1 MENKTS
7 KTPSSSLCTQLAVFL
22 LLAQFGLAA
31 ISVSAQ
37 TPKDITPAMEHRVD
51 AMISTLSL
59 EQKIRLIGGDG
70 VISTLPEPAIGL
82 PSLRMSDGPLGVRS
96 WGPSTAYGAG
106 INLAATWDTAL
117 ARSTGIMLGKD
128 ARARGVY
135 CLLGP
140 AMNIYR
146 APMNGR
152 NFEYFGED
160 PYLAGQIAVG
170 YIKGVQSQ
178 GVIAVAKH
186 FAGNNSEYD
195 RGFVNSI
202 IDERALR
209 EIYLPAFEAS
219 VNEGHV
225 GAVMNSYNRLN
236 GHYTTQNSHLD
247 DQILRHDWGFQGI
260 LMSDWGATHD
270 GLAAA
275 KSGLDLEMPSGEF
288 MNAKTFIPAIRSGE
302 ISEKLI
308 DEKVRHILL
317 SAMRFGFF
325 DRVQA
330 DLAIPLFSQEADA
343 VALQTAEEGTVLLRN
358 DGNLLP
364 LDRKKLHTIAIF
376 GPDAYPAHVGGGGS
390 SEVTAFA
397 PVSFLAG
404 LSSRLAPDIT
414 VLWNPGIKSPE
425 EVFSGT
431 HWCAAASCKDPR
443 LQRTEYEISTNK
455 TIFNGWDEHI
465 ANWPQDEMGLDDRT
479 PRRIEW
485 NGYYV
490 PKKSGVY
497 EFVAAS
503 IYFGKE
509 RFQLIVDGKQLL
521 ERTKFGVRDPLT
533 AKVTLEV
540 GKPVHVQF
548 LYWPDSA
555 QVDVGLG
562 VVPEDEVV
570 TPEAL
575 SIAKSADVAIVS
587 VGFDPRRNV
596 ESEASD
602 RPYELPY
609 GQEQLIGAISAA
621 NPRAIVTL
629 TSGGSVAT
637 KGWLDRVPA
646 FLQTWYGGQEA
657 GAALARLLLGEVN
670 PSGKLPISWERTI
683 EDNPAYRN
691 YYEQPG
697 SKDVHYAEGI
707 FLGYRYYEKNKVE
720 TQFPF
725 GFGLSYTSFAFSNLT
740 ITPDSTNAGSS
751 VTVGFDVRNTG
762 ARAGAEVSQVY
773 VGENSPRVPRP
784 LKELKGFS
792 RVSLSPGE
800 SSHVEVTLD
809 QRSMAYWDT
818 ETHGWKVDPGAFT
831 VFVGD
836 SSANLPL
843 QKEFTVR

>member
-1 MENKTS
+1 MEK
-7 KTPSSSLCTQLAVFL
+7 
-22 LLAQFGLAA
+22 
-31 ISVSAQ
+31 
-37 TPKDITPAMEHRVD
+37 RVD
-51 AMISTLSL
+51 AMMATLSL

-70 VISTLPEPAIGL
+70 VISTLAEPAIGL

-106 INLAATWDTAL
+106 INLAASWDTTL
-117 ARSTGIMLGKD
+117 AQRVGIMLGKD

-140 AMNIYR
+140 GMNIYR
-146 APMNGR
+146 TPMNGR

-160 PYLAGQIAVG
+160 PHLAGEIAAG

-195 RGFVNSI
+195 RGYVNSI

-219 VNEGHV
+219 VKEGHV
-225 GAVMNSYNRLN
+225 AAVMNSYNRLN
-236 GHYTTQNSHLD
+236 GEYTTQNSALD

-275 KSGLDLEMPSGEF
+275 QSGLDLEMPSAEF
-288 MNAKTFIPAIRSGE
+288 MNAKTLLPAIRSGA
-302 ISEKLI
+302 IPAKLI

-317 SAMRFGFF
+317 TAMRFGFF
-325 DRVQA
+325 DRGQTNQ
-330 DLAIPLFSQEADA
+330 AIPLFSQEADA
-343 VALQTAEEGTVLLRN
+343 VALQSAEEGTVLLKN

-364 LDRKKLHTIAIF
+364 LDRKRLHTVAIF
-376 GPDAYPAHVGGGGS
+376 GPDAYPARVGGGGS

-404 LSSRLAPDIT
+404 LSSMLAPDVT

-425 EVFSGT
+425 EAFSGT
-431 HWCAAASCKDPR
+431 HWCADPSCKDPR
-443 LQRTEYEISTNK
+443 LERTEYEISTNK
-455 TIFNGWDEHI
+455 TIYSGWDAHI
-465 ANWPQDEMGLDDRT
+465 ANWPEDELGMDDRA

-485 NGYYV
+485 NGYYI
-490 PKKSGVY
+490 PEKSGEY

-509 RFQLIVDGKQLL
+509 RFQLIVDGRQLL
-521 ERTKFGVRDPLT
+521 ERTRYGVRDPLT
-533 AKVTLEV
+533 AKVALEA
-540 GKPVHVQF
+540 GKPVRVQF
-548 LYWPDSA
+548 IYWPDSA
-555 QVDVGLG
+555 QVAVGLG
-562 VVPEDEVV
+562 VISESEIV

-609 GQEQLIGAISAA
+609 GQEQLIDAIAKA
-621 NPRAIVTL
+621 NPHAIVTL

-637 KGWLDRVPA
+637 EDWIDRVPV

-657 GAALARLLLGEVN
+657 GAALAKLLFGDVN

-697 SKDVHYAEGI
+697 SKDVRYAEGI
-707 FLGYRYYEKNKVE
+707 FLGYRYFEKNKVE
-720 TQFPF
+720 TLFPF

-740 ITPDSTNAGSS
+740 VTLDSTIAGVS
-751 VTVGFDVRNTG
+751 VTVGFDVENTG
-762 ARAGAEVSQVY
+762 ARAGAEVAQVY
-773 VGENSPRVPRP
+773 VGENTPTVPRP

-800 SSHVEVTLD
+800 SRHVEIALD

-818 ETHGWKVDPGAFT
+818 GTHGWKVDPGIFT

-836 SSANLPL
+836 SSSNLPL
-843 QKEFTVR
+843 RKEFTIR